1 MGGGGEIVNA
11 NCKSPFWVA
20 KRTVEIFEEIKKE
33 ETKARMIICVGPS
46 FKYLDKL
53 KKEVKRR
60 KLKIKLISF
69 EKNLPELFT
78 LSSLI
83 ISTAGYNVCNEIVQA
98 RVPSV
103 LVPLDRDSKE
113 QYERAKFLKNVGVA
127 RVVDKDSKNI
137 FKKEVK
143 SALKNTKKMKKS
155 FLKLN
160 LGKIKRNK
168 VVKELL

>member
-1 MGGGGEIVNA
+1 M
-11 NCKSPFWVA
+11 
-20 KRTVEIFEEIKKE
+20 
-33 ETKARMIICVGPS
+33 
-46 FKYLDKL
+46 
-53 KKEVKRR
+53 
-60 KLKIKLISF
+60 
-69 EKNLPELFT
+69 
-78 LSSLI
+78 
-83 ISTAGYNVCNEIVQA
+83 
-98 RVPSV
+98 